1 MIFSFVESNNFHH
14 LCVFDLIT
22 GLKQAKNLL
31 GNLVIFRLN
40 PERSDLFADISHYT
54 IMGLLATHAL
64 YKPRILIL
72 FQARF
77 LIGLS

>member
-1 MIFSFVESNNFHH
+1 MESNNFHH

-40 PERSDLFADISHYT
+40 PERSVIHLWSYK
-54 IMGLLATHAL
+54 MGGNNKDNNDN
-64 YKPRILIL
+64 KPSKL
-72 FQARF
+72 
-77 LIGLS
+77 